1 MKITTIQIRQNVKR
15 ELERLK
21 EKPNESYEDVIV
33 KLIDE
38 RGKRA
43 SEQEKLM
50 IEGYEEMAEESLK
63 IAKEWEGT
71 LMDGL
76 DKNEKW
82 DEL

>member
-21 EKPNESYEDVIV
+21 EKSNESYEDVIV

-50 IEGYEEMAEESLK
+50 IEGCKEMYEDMK
-63 IAKEWEGT
+63 RIAKEWEVA
-71 LMDGL
+71 DADL
-76 DKNEKW
+76 DWEWHDN
-82 DEL
+82 

>member
-50 IEGYEEMAEESLK
+50 IEGCKEMYEDMK
-63 IAKEWEGT
+63 RIAKEWEVA
-71 LMDGL
+71 DADL
-76 DKNEKW
+76 DWEWHDN
-82 DEL
+82 

>member
-1 MKITTIQIRQNVKR
+1 MEITTIQIRQNVKR

-21 EKPNESYEDVIV
+21 EKSNESYEDVIV

-50 IEGYEEMAEESLK
+50 IEGCKEMYEDMK
-63 IAKEWEGT
+63 RIAKEWEVA
-71 LMDGL
+71 DADL
-76 DKNEKW
+76 DWEWHDN
-82 DEL
+82 